1 MSATERFTASA
12 QAPSTTSMRVRKPRA
27 GSTYSSAM
35 SSMAGASAKNARASS
50 ALRAMAVQVVR
61 PPQFGLSTQG

>member
-1 MSATERFTASA
+1 MERFTTSA
-12 QAPSTTSMRVRKPRA
+12 HAPSTTSMRVRKPRA

-35 SSMAGASAKNARASS
+35 NAMTGAPARNDWASS